1 MSDGKKKASQFLAAL
16 EASETPPP
24 PPARASPPKASAG
37 APRAPAGR
45 DGKKHIGGY
54 FDRPTV
60 EKVAILRA
68 RLGKD
73 NSELLELAID
83 DLFRKHE
90 AQRSFGDA

>member
-1 MSDGKKKASQFLAAL
+1 MTDGKKKGSQFLAAL
-16 EASETPPP
+16 AASESTTA
-24 PPARASPPKASAG
+24 PADIAPRPQPKGDASRSAG
-37 APRAPAGR
+37 TR

-54 FDRPTV
+54 FDRQTV

-73 NSELLELAID
+73 NSALLELAID
-83 DLFRKHE
+83 DLYRKHQ